1 MKVPRW
7 VSRMLLKTAVRMK
20 HWEHSNNQPKP
31 SETQKVALS
40 ICRKLIKDD
49 TSVLLIAPKSN
60 KKYIEN
66 ERLDIFI
73 VIDGDEISIINH
85 VYNYV
90 IKLSYRDNIR
100 INHFFD
106 HETEQRRNEYEQVI
120 KSRIEYSLHTILDKL
135 ESA

>member
-7 VSRMLLKTAVRMK
+7 ISRVFLKTAIKME
-20 HWEHSNNQPKP
+20 HWEQKNNQNHPT
-31 SETQKVALS
+31 ETQKVALS
-40 ICRKLIKDD
+40 ICRKLIKDE

-85 VYNYV
+85 VYNYI
-90 IKLSYRDNIR
+90 IKLSFRDNMR

-106 HETEQRRNEYEQVI
+106 HETEIRRNDYEQTI
-120 KSRIEYSLHTILDKL
+120 KNRIEYSLHTILDKIGN
-135 ESA
+135 

>member
-7 VSRMLLKTAVRMK
+7 VSRVLLRTAIRMK
-20 HWEHSNNQPKP
+20 HWEQSNNSPKP

-90 IKLSYRDNIR
+90 IKLSYKIGRA
-100 INHFFD
+100 H
-106 HETEQRRNEYEQVI
+106 V
-120 KSRIEYSLHTILDKL
+120 
-135 ESA
+135 

>member
-7 VSRMLLKTAVRMK
+7 ASRVLLKTSIK
-20 HWEHSNNQPKP
+20 LKNWEQTSSQNHPT
-31 SETQKVALS
+31 ETQKVALS
-40 ICRKLIKDD
+40 ICRKLIKDE

-85 VYNYV
+85 VYNYI
-90 IKLSYRDNIR
+90 IKLSFRDNMR

-106 HETEQRRNEYEQVI
+106 HETEIRRNDYEQTI
-120 KSRIEYSLHTILDKL
+120 KNRIEYSLHTILDKL
-135 ESA
+135 ES

>member
-7 VSRMLLKTAVRMK
+7 ISRVLLKTAVKLK
-20 HWEHSNNQPKP
+20 HWEHSTNQPIL

-40 ICRKLIKDD
+40 ICRKLIKDE

-73 VIDGDEISIINH
+73 VIDGDEVSIINH
-85 VYNYV
+85 VYNYI

-106 HETEQRRNEYEQVI
+106 HETEIRRNEYEQVI
-120 KSRIEYSLHTILDKL
+120 KNRIEYSLHTILDKI
-135 ESA
+135 EN

>member
-1 MKVPRW
+1 MKLPRW
-7 VSRMLLKTAVRMK
+7 VSRVLLKTTLK
-20 HWEHSNNQPKP
+20 IGHWEQTNNQTKP
-31 SETQKVALS
+31 SETQKIALR
-40 ICRKLIKDD
+40 ICRKLIKDE

-85 VYNYV
+85 VYNYI
-90 IKLSYRDNIR
+90 IKISYRDNIR

-106 HETEQRRNEYEQVI
+106 YETERRRNDYEQTI
-120 KSRIEYSLHTILDKL
+120 KNRIEYSLHSILNKL
-135 ESA
+135 GE

>member
-7 VSRMLLKTAVRMK
+7 ISRALLKTAVKIK
-20 HWEHSNNQPKP
+20 HWEHSTNQPKP

-40 ICRKLIKDD
+40 ICRKLIKDE

-66 ERLDIFI
+66 EKFDIFI

-85 VYNYV
+85 VYNYI

-106 HETEQRRNEYEQVI
+106 HETEVRRNEYEQVI
-120 KSRIEYSLHTILDKL
+120 KNRIEYSLHTILDKIGN
-135 ESA
+135 

>member
-1 MKVPRW
+1 MKLPRW
-7 VSRMLLKTAVRMK
+7 VSRLLLKTAVKMK
-20 HWEHSNNQPKP
+20 HWEHSTNQPKP

-40 ICRKLIKDD
+40 ICRKLIKDE

-85 VYNYV
+85 VYNYI

-106 HETEQRRNEYEQVI
+106 HETEVRRNEYEQVI
-120 KSRIEYSLHTILDKL
+120 KNRIEYSLHTILDKL
-135 ESA
+135 ES

>member
-1 MKVPRW
+1 MKIPRW

-20 HWEHSNNQPKP
+20 HWEHSNNEPKP

>member
-1 MKVPRW
+1 MKAPRW
-7 VSRMLLKTAVRMK
+7 FSRVLLKTAVKIK
-20 HWEHSNNQPKP
+20 HWEHSTNQPKP

-40 ICRKLIKDD
+40 ICRKLIKDE

-66 ERLDIFI
+66 EKFDIFI

-85 VYNYV
+85 VYNYI

-106 HETEQRRNEYEQVI
+106 HETEVRRNEYEQVI
-120 KSRIEYSLHTILDKL
+120 KNRIEYSLHTILDKIGN
-135 ESA
+135 

>member
-7 VSRMLLKTAVRMK
+7 GSRILLKSAVKLK

-40 ICRKLIKDD
+40 ICRKLIKDE

-85 VYNYV
+85 VYNYI

-106 HETEQRRNEYEQVI
+106 YETEVRRNEYEQVI
-120 KSRIEYSLHTILDKL
+120 KNRIEYSLHTILDKIDN
-135 ESA
+135 